1 MPETRGASGRG
12 APPPPRLK
20 RRGSRAE
27 RAWRGP
33 ALFSYGFRPF
43 FLFAALHAVLAVALW
58 LWVLGGGGNLPSALA
73 PLDWHRHEMLYGYA
87 PAVIAG
93 FLFTAVPNW
102 TGRLPVTGRPLI
114 ALFLLWLAGRVAM
127 LLPLPPLMAAFADA
141 AFLPVLLA
149 LMAREIIAGRNW
161 RNIQVL
167 APLLVLAGGNIWFH
181 AEILAGNSA
190 DAPVRLAFA
199 AILLLIMLI
208 GGRITPSFTRNWLVR
223 QGEGRLP
230 VPFNRLDMAILALS
244 AVLLLR
250 WALLGTSALLS
261 LPFALLALLH
271 ALRLAR
277 WAGERCLP
285 NPLLLV
291 LHIAYATI
299 PLGLALLAIAARSGD
314 PGMEIAAL
322 HVFGIGSIG
331 GVTTAVMIRASLG
344 HTGRPLFATPALNTV
359 FALIAISLMLREAA
373 ALLPEAEWMLT
384 ASGLAWILAYGLFVM
399 IVGPW
404 LLAPRLRKQPR
415 G

>member
-1 MPETRGASGRG
+1 MPEAKGAGSRGA
-12 APPPPRLK
+12 PPPRLK
-20 RRGSRAE
+20 RHGSRAE
-27 RAWRGP
+27 RAWQGP

-43 FLFAALHAVLAVALW
+43 FLFAAIHAALAIALW
-58 LWVLGGGGNLPSALA
+58 LLALGGGEIPSPFA

-127 LLPLPPLMAAFADA
+127 LLPLPPLLLASLDA
-141 AFLPVLLA
+141 AFLPLLLA
-149 LMAREIIAGRNW
+149 LMAREIITGRNW
-161 RNIQVL
+161 RNVKVL
-167 APLLVLAGGNIWFH
+167 APLLALSAGNIWFH
-181 AEILAGNSA
+181 AEILAGSSA
-190 DAPVRLAFA
+190 DGPVRLAFA

-230 VPFNRLDMAILALS
+230 TPFNRFDMLILALS
-244 AVLLLR
+244 ALLFVA
-250 WALLGTSALLS
+250 WVFLGSIAPLA

-271 ALRLAR
+271 ALRLTR
-277 WAGERCLP
+277 WAGERCLA

-299 PLGLALLAIAARSGD
+299 PLGIALLALAAWSGD
-314 PGMEIAAL
+314 TAMEIAAL
-322 HVFGIGSIG
+322 HVFGIGTIG
-331 GVTTAVMIRASLG
+331 GMTNAVMIRASLG
-344 HTGRPLFATPALNTV
+344 HTGRPLFATPAINAI
-359 FALIAISLMLREAA
+359 FALIAVSLLLREAA
-373 ALLPEAEWMLT
+373 ALLPGTAWMLT

-404 LLAPRLRKQPR
+404 LLTPRQRKQAR